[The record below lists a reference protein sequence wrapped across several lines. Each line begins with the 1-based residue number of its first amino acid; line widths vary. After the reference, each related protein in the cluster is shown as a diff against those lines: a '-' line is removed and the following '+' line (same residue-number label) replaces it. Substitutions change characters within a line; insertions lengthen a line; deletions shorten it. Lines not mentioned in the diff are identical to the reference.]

1 MYVTYPARDKVR
13 RISLDVLLARA
24 RAGGEEVVNQHQ
36 SGCGGDE
43 TVGYIIKLC
52 GGLASCRDSDLTLSI
67 LSRDFIDFQA
77 ATGRNRLRAD
87 A

>member
-1 MYVTYPARDKVR
+1 MLHIRRAINPAHLSR
-13 RISLDVLLARA
+13 RSARARA

-43 TVGYIIKLC
+43 TVGNIIKLC
-52 GGLASCRDSDLTLSI
+52 GDLASCRDSDLTLSI